1 MRGRALNLRRFE
13 MRRLVFI
20 VAGLFAMLLGTSA
33 ALAGGDAA
41 AGEAK
46 ATTCAGCHGAQG
58 EGAGQNPAIA
68 GMDEAEQIAALQA
81 YKSGERENPMMQ
93 MFAGQLSDQDM
104 ADLAAYYSGLGG
116 K

>member
-1 MRGRALNLRRFE
+1 

-58 EGAGQNPAIA
+58 EGAGQNPA
-68 GMDEAEQIAALQA
+68 
-81 YKSGERENPMMQ
+81 MMQ